1 MLAQSALCTA
11 FALNMTRRVTYCI
24 HRSFGKMPFEAMEV
38 ANQTGIA
45 AGATVGALVS
55 ILTLDPIGGALSVS
69 YVALEACE
77 AERYTQRKRG

>member
-11 FALNMTRRVTYCI
+11 FTLNMSRRVSYCI
-24 HRSFGKMPFEAMEV
+24 HRSLGKMPFEAMEV

-77 AERYTQRKRG
+77 AERYTQNTRG